1 MDVTGKEYQQM
12 NKQVAPKSPVAVNCV
27 KAFLIGGLL
36 CTLEELIAQLN
47 ARRGWRKS
55 WRG

>member
-27 KAFLIGGLL
+27 KAFLIGGLI
-36 CTLEELIAQLN
+36 CTLAEQIGRAHV
-47 ARRGWRKS
+47 
-55 WRG
+55 